1 MTDNPKSWTSAELK
15 AHCATQL
22 IALLAEC
29 VHLGDEPED
38 QGIIEAVTRANALT
52 SCGLVSVAKARAA
65 HKALNTAVVL
75 IGSRRSHGDPENDE
89 QLIYNAQ
96 MLLQTV
102 GALQHAL
109 VREEADA
116 RAEELRRKGKAARLL
131 VYQIALIT
139 ENHNNGDGTGRPA

>member
-1 MTDNPKSWTSAELK
+1 MTDSPKSWSSAELK

-22 IALLAEC
+22 LALLAEC

-38 QGIIEAVTRANALT
+38 EDIIVAITRAHALT

-89 QLIYNAQ
+89 QLIHNAQ

-109 VREEADA
+109 VREEAEA
-116 RAEELRRKGKAARLL
+116 RAEEVRRKSNYTRYIAAQVNLFT
-131 VYQIALIT
+131 AK
-139 ENHNNGDGTGRPA
+139 P